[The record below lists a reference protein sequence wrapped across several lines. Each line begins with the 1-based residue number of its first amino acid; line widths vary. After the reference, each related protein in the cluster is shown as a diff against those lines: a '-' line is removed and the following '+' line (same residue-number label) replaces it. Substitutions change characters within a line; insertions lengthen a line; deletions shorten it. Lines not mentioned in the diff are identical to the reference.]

1 MGYKAVALVLRGF
14 LKESCMRNVNTGRRP
29 VFMAVTRAG
38 MVSAVLLLGAAL
50 SACTTVEGTNAMT
63 DVGTFEREVMT
74 STLQGLSMVPKSTK
88 SETLEARG
96 PLVLPKAGSGAP
108 LPQTESK
115 VAMLPVDSSKVQI
128 DTSNISEADMQRLR
142 NARVVDLRSLSGR
155 PLTDAEA
162 KQLTARMNA
171 ANMATSGN
179 TKKPLYIPPDEY
191 FTTVGGRDL
200 ICATASGEL
209 VQLNDPRCPPAIRKA
224 LQQRGP
230 AVSNGILGSAPDGD
244 FAKELGIN

>member
-1 MGYKAVALVLRGF
+1 
-14 LKESCMRNVNTGRRP
+14 MRNVITGRRP
-29 VFMAVTRAG
+29 VFTAVTRAG
-38 MVSAVLLLGAAL
+38 LVSAVLLMGAAL

-74 STLQGLSMVPKSTK
+74 STLQGLSMVPKGTK

-96 PLVLPKAGSGAP
+96 PLVLPKPGSAAP
-108 LPQTESK
+108 VPQTETK
-115 VAMLPVDSSKVQI
+115 VAMLPVDSAKVQI
-128 DTSNISEADMQRLR
+128 DTSNLSEADITRLR

-162 KQLTARMNA
+162 RQLTARMNA
-171 ANMATSGN
+171 ANMATTGS

-191 FTTVGGRDL
+191 FTSIGGKDL
-200 ICATASGEL
+200 ICATPNGEL

-230 AVSNGILGSAPDGD
+230 QVSNGILGSSPTSKLSDD
-244 FAKELGIN
+244 LGLN